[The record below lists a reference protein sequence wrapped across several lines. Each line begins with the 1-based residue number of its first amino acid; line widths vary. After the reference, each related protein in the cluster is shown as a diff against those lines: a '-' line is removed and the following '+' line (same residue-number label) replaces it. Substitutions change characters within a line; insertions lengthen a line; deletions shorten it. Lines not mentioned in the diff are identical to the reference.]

1 MGITPDITIHDRR
14 PTLKSAAL
22 AVIAALRMQKFA
34 DDWAQN
40 RKIHEQLKAKL
51 EGMRRNSRRGVGVGM
66 TLSAKKST
74 GGSQLRIAR

>member
-1 MGITPDITIHDRR
+1 MGITPDVTIHDRR

-22 AVIAALRMQKFA
+22 AVIAAFRMQKFA

-51 EGMRRNSRRGVGVGM
+51 EGMRRNSRRAVGVGM
-66 TLSAKKST
+66 PLSAKKSI

>member
-1 MGITPDITIHDRR
+1 MGITPDITIHERR

-22 AVIAALRMQKFA
+22 AVVAALRMQKFA

-51 EGMRRNSRRGVGVGM
+51 EGMKRNNRRGVGM
-66 TLSAKKST
+66 SIAHSAKKST
-74 GGSQLRIAR
+74 GSSHLRIAR